1 MRKRYNIKSKL
12 AGMLAAVMV
21 FSMAVPG
28 HPAYAVDFGDLVKIK
43 FNPQNGPGVQLSS
56 YSGVASG
63 GAMEGNLFVAS
74 GQAGSPLTSSAN
86 FAGLPTDDF
95 GSGARP
101 KVPDFNGITWD
112 GYTFDGWYGTSGNR
126 VETLPYA
133 FPYDSVTTYNA
144 VWKSNETTPYTFRVE
159 HYRDFNT
166 ARDEADGSSGW
177 PADYEDPDL
186 RKFFESSWESTQM
199 ANNPIS
205 ATYRRDIPGY
215 RFKSVLLKN
224 NKVRKYGEA
233 SGQGTMEEGGASI
246 NTSTNAVR
254 GSMPNDSLTAAYRYE
269 PDPAKKFQITVRYVD
284 MEGNQIKAPESRT
297 LPVES
302 GYVIEPA
309 VINSYLLE
317 SAELTDGGITDLDGM
332 GVISAED
339 AGVSLNTSD
348 YYFTGKMP
356 NQAITFTYQYGLDPS
371 FETILRVKRM
381 DNHGN
386 ILREEETRAVN
397 PGVPV
402 EVDVDEMPG
411 YVYPPN
417 IVWEDSLSE
426 VSLNQETK
434 KLNLTPNLQGGT
446 VTITYTEDLTD
457 ENYWAK
463 VEFYNG
469 QNGFF
474 NGSTAPKFV
483 KKSGDNT
490 LAQVTEGLI
499 PTPSSHY
506 SFDGWYKATSNGSNK
521 TGPKLADDTVIN
533 TSIKL
538 FANFEETEGEW
549 FDLKF
554 VSGPHGAIEG
564 NKTSHVEIGTSWSSL
579 ILPSTHPDNFY
590 MFDGWFDENGNR
602 MQGPQTI
609 NADQTYTARFIPI
622 GLSDDNIL
630 TMPDA
635 QGTIGSDGSGKV
647 GVSGANQNRRYA
659 LTDMDYKVVGTKLGS
674 QLKNAGFTGLNPCT
688 SYYVYE
694 MIQGANPDV
703 GVILPENLDPGT
715 FSPPSRVTVPALGSN
730 YDVQDDGTGMKQV
743 VVEPADPGTL
753 YAILNIEGD
762 VMDVPGADEDG
773 WVMSSGATPRAV
785 LGGLES
791 NQLYVVV
798 AKQPGEDTGA
808 ADKILLGT
816 QVAVIGNSQEQ
827 QDYTIAL
834 TNGGFITKIVRG
846 GVTVDFDDD
855 KTAVVKAGDLISLDA
870 ETTNSQGQAF
880 RQWSAL
886 IGRLT
891 LADKTRRNP
900 TITMPEGNLVL
911 QANYYAAVS
920 AATPGNASIDYTPKT
935 GAVALDLS
943 DDRMADLIDGLTDNS
958 SDQDAMTAGVD
969 VLYTVKFTQRAPK
982 ASESEAAKAEVG
994 NDAVKVPWTLSSV
1007 LTRQVGGSNKDIP
1020 PGVDKE
1026 PDIRIYAVLD
1036 RSMRGYTDYQLWNVE
1051 DLDGEYTCTQ
1061 VPMEPDP
1068 DDADSGFTG
1077 VVSFDANVE
1086 GTYVLTYL
1094 KAHEVR
1100 IIDDKRSVEHIIK
1113 VRSGTAL
1120 EDAQGFMDL
1129 DIFDAYTD
1137 PITGVVWEYN
1147 GLGRTASSN
1156 NGYDT
1161 GEPVTKNLTLHVLYQ
1176 MEDDTQWQEARQK
1189 LLTQISIAQALKD
1202 NPSVS
1207 EEDKEE
1213 LSDAI
1218 DIALEVANRI
1228 YRPTVDELLDT
1239 YDTLKALV
1247 DSITSGGNDPNDPNP
1262 PDNPDDPD
1270 HPDNPDNPNRPGG
1283 NGGGGGGGSRGGSG
1297 GGRSLGPGTTFN
1309 DYRTYA
1315 VGTEGRWESIG
1326 TDGRQWSFILRSGR
1340 TIKDQW
1346 INIKYEDARQTCTY
1360 HFNAAGIMDY
1370 GWYMDAGGH
1379 WYYLNDNLGADFG
1392 RLVMGWYYDAKDMKW
1407 YYLNQFTGGMAT
1419 GWQKLGEYWYFFST
1433 GGQDGRP
1440 MGTLYVNEMTP
1451 DGYPVD
1457 ENGRWMRETP

>member
-1 MRKRYNIKSKL
+1 
-12 AGMLAAVMV
+12 MLAAAMV
-21 FSMAVPG
+21 FSMAAPG
-28 HPAYAVDFGDLVKIK
+28 YPAYAVNFGDPVKLK
-43 FNPQNGPGVQLSS
+43 FDPQNGPGVQLSS
-56 YSGVASG
+56 YSSVASG
-63 GAMEGNLFVAS
+63 GAMEGNLFVAD
-74 GQAGSPLTSSAN
+74 GHAGSPLTSSAN

-144 VWKSNETTPYTFRVE
+144 VWKGNETTPYTFRVE

-166 ARDEADGSSGW
+166 ARDEADDSSGW
-177 PADYEDPDL
+177 PGDYDDPDL
-186 RKFFESSWESTQM
+186 RKFFESTWESTQM

-233 SGQGTMEEGGASI
+233 SGHGTMTEGGASI
-246 NTSTNAVR
+246 NASTNAVR
-254 GSMPNDSLTAAYRYE
+254 GSMPNDYLTAAYRYE
-269 PDPAKKFQITVRYVD
+269 PDPTKKFLITVRYVD

-302 GYVIEPA
+302 DYVIEPA
-309 VINSYLLE
+309 AINSYLIA
-317 SAELTDGGITDLDGM
+317 SAELTDGGITDLEGT

-339 AGVSLNTSD
+339 AGVSLNTSN
-348 YYFTGKMP
+348 YHFTGKMP
-356 NQAITFTYQYGLDPS
+356 NQAITFTYQYELDPS
-371 FETILRVKRM
+371 FVTTLRVKRM

-386 ILREEETRAVN
+386 ILREEETRAVQ

-402 EVDVDEMPG
+402 EVDVDKMSG

-417 IVWEDSLSE
+417 IVWEDSLSD
-426 VSLNQETK
+426 VFLDQETK

-446 VTITYTEDLTD
+446 VTITYTEELTD
-457 ENYWAK
+457 ETYWAK

-469 QNGFF
+469 QNGSF
-474 NGSTAPKFV
+474 NGNTAPKFV
-483 KKSGDNT
+483 KKSENNT
-490 LAQVTEGLI
+490 LAQVTEGLM
-499 PTPSSHY
+499 PTPSPHY

-521 TGPKLADDTVIN
+521 TGQKLADDTAIN
-533 TSIKL
+533 ASIKL

-554 VSGPHGAIEG
+554 VSGPHGTIEG
-564 NKTSHVEIGTSWSSL
+564 SRTSHVEIGTSWSSL
-579 ILPSTHPDNFY
+579 ALPSTLPDNFY
-590 MFDGWFDENGNR
+590 MFGGWFDENGNR
-602 MQGPQTI
+602 MQNAQTI

-622 GLSDDNIL
+622 GISDDNIL
-630 TMPDA
+630 AMPDA
-635 QGTIGSDGSGKV
+635 RGTVDSDGSGKV
-647 GVSGANQNRRYA
+647 SVSGANENRRYA
-659 LTDMDYKVVGTKLGS
+659 LTDMDYRVVGTKLGS
-674 QLKNAGFTGLNPCT
+674 QLKNTGFTGLNPCT

-694 MIQGANPDV
+694 LNQSANPDI
-703 GVILPENLDPGT
+703 GVILPEHLDPDT
-715 FSPPSRVTVPALGSN
+715 FSPPSRVTVPALGTN
-730 YDVQDDGTGMKQV
+730 YDVEDDGAGMKQV
-743 VVEPADPGTL
+743 VVEPANPETL
-753 YAILNIEGD
+753 YAILNMEGD
-762 VMDVPGADEDG
+762 VIDVPGADEDG
-773 WVMSSGATPRAV
+773 WVMSSGASPRAV

-798 AKQPGEDTGA
+798 AKQPGEDTAA

-816 QVAVIGNSQEQ
+816 QVAVIGNTQEQ

-834 TNGGFITKIVRG
+834 TNGGFITKIMRDG
-846 GVTVDFDDD
+846 AIIDFDDD
-855 KTAVVKAGDLISLDA
+855 KTAVVKAGDVISLDA
-870 ETTNSQGQAF
+870 ETTNSQGQGF

-886 IGRLT
+886 IGKLT

-900 TITMPEGNLVL
+900 AITMPEGNLVL
-911 QANYYAAVS
+911 QANYYAAA

-943 DDRMADLIDGLTDNS
+943 DDRMEDLIDELTNNS

-982 ASESEAAKAEVG
+982 ASESEAVKSEVG
-994 NDAVKVPWTLSSV
+994 NDSVKVPWTLSSV
-1007 LTRQVGGSNKDIP
+1007 LARQVGGSNKEIP
-1020 PGVDKE
+1020 SDVNKE
-1026 PDIRIYAVLD
+1026 PDIRVYAVLD
-1036 RSMRGYTDYQLWNVE
+1036 RSMHGYTDYHLWNLE
-1051 DLDGEYTCTQ
+1051 DLDGEYTCTE
-1061 VPMEPDP
+1061 VPMEPAP
-1068 DDADSGFTG
+1068 DDMDSGFTG

-1086 GTYVLTYL
+1086 STYVLTYL
-1094 KAHEVR
+1094 KAHEVK
-1100 IIDDKRSVEHIIK
+1100 IIDDKRSMEHIIK
-1113 VRSGTAL
+1113 VRSDTAL
-1120 EDAQGFMDL
+1120 EDAEGFMDL
-1129 DIFDAYTD
+1129 DIFEDYTD
-1137 PITGVVWEYN
+1137 PITGIVWEYK
-1147 GLGRTASSN
+1147 GLGKTASSG

-1176 MEDDTQWQEARQK
+1176 TEDDAQWQEARQK
-1189 LLTQISIAQALKD
+1189 LLDQISIAQVLK
-1202 NPSVS
+1202 NNQSVS
-1207 EEDKEE
+1207 EEDREE
-1213 LSDAI
+1213 LSEAI

-1228 YRPTVDELLDT
+1228 YRPTVDELLEA

-1247 DSITSGGNDPNDPNP
+1247 DSITSGGN
-1262 PDNPDDPD
+1262 NPDDPD
-1270 HPDNPDNPNRPGG
+1270 NPNQPGG
-1283 NGGGGGGGSRGGSG
+1283 GGSG
-1297 GGRSLGPGTTFN
+1297 GGRSLGPGNTFN
-1309 DYRTYA
+1309 DYRTYTI
-1315 VGTEGRWESIG
+1315 GTEGRWESID

-1340 TIKDQW
+1340 IIKDQW
-1346 INIKYEDARQTCTY
+1346 INIKYKDARQTCTY

-1379 WYYLNDNLGADFG
+1379 WYYLKEDQGADFG

-1419 GWQKLGEYWYFFST
+1419 GWQKLGDYWYFFST
-1433 GGQDGRP
+1433 GSQSGKP
-1440 MGTLYVNEMTP
+1440 MGTLYVNEITP
-1451 DGYPVD
+1451 DGYMVD